1 MKVEIS
7 KVKIS
12 DRIRT
17 DAGNL
22 DELANDIKENGL
34 ISPIAVTEDMEL
46 LAGWR
51 RLNACK
57 KLGMTEIEANVMNPN
72 DALAKLKIEISENE
86 NRKSFTFNEKIR
98 WAELLEAEHKKTAQ
112 ENSMANLKR
121 GNEDNSPSVRNLT
134 VGRIDDYVAKAVGFG
149 SRDTL
154 HKAEYI
160 WENAS
165 PEMIK
170 SLDDGQL
177 SINAAYM
184 SLKKENEKL
193 KSANDM
199 LEGLEEEASN
209 KIDCLEME
217 AQQWREKANAL
228 EKSMMN
234 ADHVELRKEIGDTKL
249 ALRDMEEQKVSAEM
263 TVIKQ
268 KNEIDSLKASRKSI
282 MDAFDAYKQDYAL
295 SQKQSS
301 NPELLQLKAMLGI
314 VSELIGKCRLD
325 DIGDITDED
334 RGAIYETV
342 KGISD
347 AVIALAESFAA

>member
-34 ISPIAVTEDMEL
+34 ITPIAVTEDMEL

-51 RLNACK
+51 RLHACK
-57 KLGMTEIEANVMNPN
+57 QLGMTEIEANVMSPK

-86 NRKSFTFNEKIR
+86 NRKPFTFSEKMR
-98 WAELLEAEHKKTAQ
+98 WAEILKKEYQKQAE
-112 ENSMANLKR
+112 ENQKLGTSVS
-121 GNEDNSPSVRNLT
+121 NET
-134 VGRIDDYVAKAVGFG
+134 QVGRVNQKVAEEVGLG
-149 SRDTL
+149 SAN
-154 HKAEYI
+154 KMWKSEYI
-160 WENAS
+160 VQHAT

-170 SLDDGQL
+170 ELDDGQL
-177 SINAAYM
+177 SVNAAYM

-209 KIDCLEME
+209 KMGVLEME
-217 AQQWREKANAL
+217 AQQLREKYYAL
-228 EKSMMN
+228 EQSMKDV
-234 ADHVELRKEIGDTKL
+234 DHIELRKEIGDTKL

-263 TVIKQ
+263 TVIRQ
-268 KNEIDSLKASRKSI
+268 KNKIDTLQTNIKSI
-282 MDAFDAYKQDYAL
+282 MAAFDEYKRDHADDKAEPENEEL
-295 SQKQSS
+295 SQ
-301 NPELLQLKAMLGI
+301 LKFMLGLI
-314 VSELIGKCRLD
+314 AELVCKCHVSDVTKYTVEERNS
-325 DIGDITDED
+325 
-334 RGAIYETV
+334 IYQTI
-342 KGISD
+342 ISLGNE
-347 AVIALAESFAA
+347 IKTLAKPFAA

>member
-34 ISPIAVTEDMEL
+34 ITPIAVTEDMEL

-51 RLNACK
+51 RLHACK
-57 KLGMTEIEANVMNPN
+57 QLGMTEIEANVMSPK

-86 NRKSFTFNEKIR
+86 NRKPFTFSEKMR
-98 WAELLEAEHKKTAQ
+98 WAEVLKKAYQKVAE
-112 ENSMANLKR
+112 ENSKANLK
-121 GNEDNSPSVRNLT
+121 NSGVSSVQNCT
-134 VGRIDDYVAKAVGFG
+134 VGRVNEKVANEVGLG
-149 SRDTL
+149 SARTMSN
-154 HKAEYI
+154 AEYVI
-160 WENAS
+160 QHAT

-170 SLDDGQL
+170 ELDDGQL
-177 SINAAYM
+177 SVNAAYM

-209 KIDCLEME
+209 KIDCLDME
-217 AQQWREKANAL
+217 AQRLREENRAL
-228 EKSMMN
+228 KQSMMN

-314 VSELIGKCRLD
+314 VSELIGKCRL
-325 DIGDITDED
+325 GDLGDMTDED